1 MRLVEPARQ
10 CSMGLDLYVLSTPS
24 ATSLRRPEVTSY
36 RKAYDGLGPD
46 AAGRSGCSWGG
57 GTSLSSRQPYRAGFD
72 ANYEPAY
79 GHCRSPGS
87 AAGGSRP
94 MRDSER
100 CNERN
105 PS

>member
-1 MRLVEPARQ
+1 MRLVEPHSAVLD
-10 CSMGLDLYVLSTPS
+10 GLDLHVLSTPS
-24 ATSLRRPEVTSY
+24 ATGPRGPEVTSY
-36 RKAYDGLGPD
+36 RKAHDGLGRMRL
-46 AAGRSGCSWGG
+46 ARFGCRWRRNQLG
-57 GTSLSSRQPYRAGFD
+57 QPQTDRAGFG

-79 GHCRSPGS
+79 GRCRSPGS
-87 AAGGSRP
+87 AAEGSRP